1 MMTLDDSEAGLT
13 GRLNPEQS
21 PSRPGKPGLKAFSSL
36 KNRDFRLLWIST
48 FTANNGMQML
58 ILARGW
64 LVYTMT
70 DSALALGLVAAGMG
84 APMVLFSVFGG
95 ALADRVQKRNL
106 ILLTQSLICLLN
118 IIMSILI
125 TFDLIALWHLVTSSI
140 VMGTISAF
148 GMPTRQAFIVD
159 LVEGEDLTNAIALNS
174 VSMNLCRIG
183 SPALAGVLL
192 KIIGVPGVYWLV
204 GASYASV
211 VLILARIDAGRSVSV
226 KFNMALW
233 QDVFTGFRYIR
244 DNSTLLFLLMVAFVP
259 IIVATPYQTL
269 MPVFAKTVFSAGE
282 TGLGLLMSAGGVGAL
297 CGSALVASIGYMQ
310 RKGILML
317 ATGIVF
323 GSALVLFGFC
333 PSLQSAMVV
342 LFFVGGGGSMFM
354 TLITSLIMGNTPQ
367 ELIGRVMSIFIMTF
381 GLMPLVMLPA
391 GALAEAFGA
400 PIVVS
405 VGGAGL
411 VGFLVLIAV
420 SQPRIR
426 KLN

>member
-1 MMTLDDSEAGLT
+1 MPADDSEIRLT
-13 GRLNPEQS
+13 SRLNPEQS
-21 PSRPGKPGLKAFSSL
+21 PPRSRKPGLKALSSL

-58 ILARGW
+58 IIARGW

-106 ILLTQSLICLLN
+106 ILLTQSLICLLHV
-118 IIMSILI
+118 IMSILI

-174 VSMNLCRIG
+174 VSMNICRIG

-192 KIIGVPGVYWLV
+192 KTIGVPGVYWLV
-204 GASYASV
+204 GVSYAFV
-211 VLILARIDAGRSVSV
+211 VLILTRIDARRNVSV
-226 KFNMALW
+226 KSNMALW
-233 QDVFTGFRYIR
+233 QDVFTGFKYIR

-269 MPVFAKTVFSAGE
+269 MPVFAKTVFNAGE
-282 TGLGLLMSAGGVGAL
+282 TGLGLLMSAGGAGAL

-323 GSALVLFGFC
+323 GSALILFGFS
-333 PSLQSAMVV
+333 PSLRLAMVI
-342 LFFVGGGGSMFM
+342 LFFVGGGASMFM
-354 TLITSLIMGNTPQ
+354 TVTTSLIMGNTPQ

-405 VGGAGL
+405 VGGASL
-411 VGFLVLIAV
+411 VGFLFLIAV
-420 SQPRIR
+420 SQPRVR

>member
-1 MMTLDDSEAGLT
+1 MMPVDDSELKAPGHM
-13 GRLNPEQS
+13 NPEQS
-21 PSRPGKPGLKAFSSL
+21 PLRSRKPGLKALSSL

-48 FTANNGMQML
+48 FIANNGMQML
-58 ILARGW
+58 IITRGW

-95 ALADRVQKRNL
+95 AVADRVQKRNL
-106 ILLTQSLICLLN
+106 ILLTQTLISLLN

-140 VMGTISAF
+140 VMGTITAF

-174 VSMNLCRIG
+174 VSMNICRIG

-192 KIIGVPGVYWLV
+192 NIIGVPGVYWLV
-204 GASYASV
+204 AGSYAFV
-211 VLILARIDAGRSVSV
+211 VLVLTRIEVKGRVSV
-226 KFNMALW
+226 KSNMPLW
-233 QDVFTGFRYIR
+233 HDVFAGFKYIR

-259 IIVATPYQTL
+259 IIVATPYTTL
-269 MPVFAKTVFSAGE
+269 MPVFAKTVFNSGE
-282 TGLGLLMSAGGVGAL
+282 TGLGLLMSAGGIGAL
-297 CGSALVASIGYMQ
+297 CGSALVASLGYTQ
-310 RKGILML
+310 SKGIMML
-317 ATGIVF
+317 AAGIVF
-323 GSALVLFGFC
+323 GSAQVLFGIS
-333 PSLQSAMVV
+333 PSLKTGMAI

-354 TLITSLIMGNTPQ
+354 TITTSLIMGNTPR

-405 VGGAGL
+405 VGGASL

>member
-1 MMTLDDSEAGLT
+1 
-13 GRLNPEQS
+13 
-21 PSRPGKPGLKAFSSL
+21 
-36 KNRDFRLLWIST
+36 
-48 FTANNGMQML
+48 
-58 ILARGW
+58 
-64 LVYTMT
+64 
-70 DSALALGLVAAGMG
+70 
-84 APMVLFSVFGG
+84 
-95 ALADRVQKRNL
+95 L
-106 ILLTQSLICLLN
+106 ILLTQTLISLLN

-140 VMGTISAF
+140 VMGTITAF

-174 VSMNLCRIG
+174 VSMNICRIG

-192 KIIGVPGVYWLV
+192 NIIGVPGVYWLV
-204 GASYASV
+204 AGSYAFV
-211 VLILARIDAGRSVSV
+211 VLVLTRIEVKGRVSV
-226 KFNMALW
+226 KSNMPLW
-233 QDVFTGFRYIR
+233 HDVFAGFKYIR

-259 IIVATPYQTL
+259 IIVATPYTTL
-269 MPVFAKTVFSAGE
+269 MPVFAKTVFNSGE
-282 TGLGLLMSAGGVGAL
+282 TGLGLLMSAGGIGAL
-297 CGSALVASIGYMQ
+297 CGSALVASLGYTQ
-310 RKGILML
+310 SKGIMML
-317 ATGIVF
+317 AAGIVF
-323 GSALVLFGFC
+323 GSAQVLFGIS
-333 PSLQSAMVV
+333 PSLKTGMAI

-354 TLITSLIMGNTPQ
+354 TITTSLIMGNTPR

-405 VGGAGL
+405 VGGASL